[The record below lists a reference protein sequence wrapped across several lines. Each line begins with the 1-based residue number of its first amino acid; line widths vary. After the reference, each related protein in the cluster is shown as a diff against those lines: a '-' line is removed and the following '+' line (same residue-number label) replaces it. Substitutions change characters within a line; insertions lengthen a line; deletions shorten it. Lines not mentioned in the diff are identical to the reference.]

1 MLQLERN
8 IYIND
13 SKIYMYNIMTMV
25 FTGLVMVLGSK

>member
-1 MLQLERN
+1 MLQLDRN

-13 SKIYMYNIMTMV
+13 TKIYMYNTMTMV

>member
-1 MLQLERN
+1 MLQLDRN

-13 SKIYMYNIMTMV
+13 TKIYMYNIMTMV

>member
-1 MLQLERN
+1 MLQLDRN

>member
-1 MLQLERN
+1 MLQLDRG

-13 SKIYMYNIMTMV
+13 TKIYMYNILTMV